1 MGAGMATEFE
11 SQIADV
17 WKRVLRV
24 ERAGLDDNFF
34 DLGGDSLL
42 LLAVHANLQKALQLE
57 IPITDLFEFATVR
70 TLAAHL
76 SKGGLAASSF
86 SDVQQQA
93 QKQRDAFSRERQ
105 RHSGGA
111 S

>member
-1 MGAGMATEFE
+1 
-11 SQIADV
+11 
-17 WKRVLRV
+17 V

-57 IPITDLFEFATVR
+57 IPITDLFEFATIR

-76 SKGGLAASSF
+76 SKAGLLAAPSF

-93 QKQRDAFSRERQ
+93 QRQRDAFVRERQ
-105 RHSGGA
+105 RHSGGV

>member
-1 MGAGMATEFE
+1 MGGGTATQFE
-11 SQIADV
+11 LQIADV

-42 LLAVHANLQKALQLE
+42 LLAVHANLQQALQLE

-76 SKGGLAASSF
+76 SKTRPAAPSF
-86 SDVQQQA
+86 SDLQQQA
-93 QKQRDAFSRERQ
+93 QKQRDAFARERQ